1 MNSDD
6 SDMEDI
12 YEVDLPELLEELPTI
27 GSEQIVNAEKGA
39 ASNDEPETLQTD
51 ILEAQIQQLN
61 FAEQVMNNDLPTIA
75 IATQS
80 SVVIVAAKMQANCLV
95 VCDSIMRMENIS
107 KYIAIAYAGL
117 AGDFRE
123 LTKSAVK
130 LYYDNVMKHNAEIR
144 GKQVANDLRKTIL
157 KNAQLPKL
165 RPFAIQ
171 LLIGNWSND
180 HGHLHQLDSYGTL
193 KSPNFACIGRNAKEA
208 NEYLKKVNLSDT
220 TTVESTILFGI
231 HALTLALETDVVCP
245 FELDVG
251 IIDCKGFRY
260 LSKEVIS
267 ENLYTLFTLKY
278 PEVVK

>member
-6 SDMEDI
+6 SDMENMN
-12 YEVDLPELLEELPTI
+12 EVDVAELLEAFGTI
-27 GSEQIVNAEKGA
+27 GSEQIVESDEGA
-39 ASNDEPETLQTD
+39 ASTDEPETLQTE
-51 ILEAQIQQLN
+51 ILKAQIQQLQ
-61 FAEQVMNNDLPTIA
+61 FADQVINNDLPTIA

-95 VCDSIMRMENIS
+95 VSDSIMRMENIS

-123 LTKSAVK
+123 LTKSAAK
-130 LYYDNVMKHNAEIR
+130 LYYDNIMKHNAEMR

-180 HGHLHQLDSYGTL
+180 HGHLYQLDSYGTL

-208 NEYLKKVNLSDT
+208 NGYLKKMNLSET
-220 TTVESTILFGI
+220 NTVESTILFGI
-231 HALTLALETDVVCP
+231 HALKLALETEVICP

-251 IIDCKGFRY
+251 IIDCNGFRY
-260 LSKEVIS
+260 LSQEVIS